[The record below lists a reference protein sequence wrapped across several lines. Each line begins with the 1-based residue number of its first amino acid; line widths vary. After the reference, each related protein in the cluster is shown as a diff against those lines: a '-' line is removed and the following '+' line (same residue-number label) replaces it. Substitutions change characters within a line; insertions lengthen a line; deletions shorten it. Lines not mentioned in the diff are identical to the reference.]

1 MRGLLRWGAVAASGL
16 ALTVACG
23 GDGDGGNG
31 PGGGGGGSAEFTAKI
46 EGVSWAT
53 DAARLQIIPGS
64 VGVPGSLLITGTK
77 INGTKVVSITITLG
91 FVRFP
96 AIYPLGVNQGTTP
109 GGTAIIFEQDGANV
123 ETRMT
128 PLDGESGTF
137 TVISN
142 DGSHIKGTFQFV
154 AQPMLG
160 SALVGNRTIT
170 EGTFDFDLPAG
181 FTVVGTVDYGSE
193 IFADL
198 NGDHFNGA
206 TVTALGAN
214 GVVAMGGMTTTLSL
228 QILNTTPVTTNG
240 TTLNLLNGVRITV
253 LDLSNGHSWGGIS
266 GDVGT
271 VHFSGMSAERTNGE
285 FSGTLQ
291 PNTGSGATGVLTI
304 ANGSFYMRILA
315 P

>member
-1 MRGLLRWGAVAASGL
+1 MGRIEARFAAL
-16 ALTVACG
+16 KKG
-23 GDGDGGNG
+23 GR
-31 PGGGGGGSAEFTAKI
+31 TA
-46 EGVSWAT
+46 
-53 DAARLQIIPGS
+53 
-64 VGVPGSLLITGTK
+64 
-77 INGTKVVSITITLG
+77 
-91 FVRFP
+91 
-96 AIYPLGVNQGTTP
+96 
-109 GGTAIIFEQDGANV
+109 
-123 ETRMT
+123 
-128 PLDGESGTF
+128 
-137 TVISN
+137 
-142 DGSHIKGTFQFV
+142 FV
-154 AQPMLG
+154 AYLTAGDPDLETTAG
-160 SALVGNRTIT
+160 LIPAL
-170 EGTFDFDLPAG
+170 EAAG
-181 FTVVGTVDYGSE
+181 FTVVGTVDYGSS

-271 VHFSGMSAERTNGE
+271 VQFSGMSAERTNGQ

-291 PNTGSGATGVLTI
+291 PNAGSGATGVLTI

>member
-1 MRGLLRWGAVAASGL
+1 VAASGL

-23 GDGDGGNG
+23 GDGGTD
-31 PGGGGGGSAEFTAKI
+31 PGGGGGGGSTAFTAKI
-46 EGVSWAT
+46 DGVEWTT
-53 DAARLQIIPGS
+53 DAARLQVLPGS
-64 VGVPGSLLITGTK
+64 VGIPGSLLITGTK
-77 INGTKVVSITITLG
+77 VTGNKVLSITITLG
-91 FVRFP
+91 FVRFA

-109 GGTAIIFEQDGANV
+109 GGTAIIVEQDGANV

-128 PLDGESGTF
+128 PLDGSRNF

-154 AQPMLG
+154 AQPMLRVCPG
-160 SALVGNRTIT
+160 GQPHHHRGHLRFRSS
-170 EGTFDFDLPAG
+170 AG
-181 FTVVGTVDYGSE
+181 FTVVGTVDRQ
-193 IFADL
+193 FDLADL
-198 NGDHFNGA
+198 QRDHFNGA

-214 GVVAMGGMTTTLSL
+214 GVVAMGDDNHP
-228 QILNTTPVTTNG
+228 QPADLNHAGHTNG

-253 LDLSNGHSWGGIS
+253 LDLSNGQLGGIS

-304 ANGSFYMRILA
+304 ANGSFYMRILT